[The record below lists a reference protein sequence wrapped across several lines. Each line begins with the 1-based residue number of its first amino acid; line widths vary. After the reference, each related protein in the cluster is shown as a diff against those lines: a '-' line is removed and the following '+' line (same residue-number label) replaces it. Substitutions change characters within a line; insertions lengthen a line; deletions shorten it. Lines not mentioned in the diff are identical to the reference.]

1 LTSFALN
8 GAEVSGHF
16 GTSADVLSQ
25 SSNWTSDLFSTY
37 SYIFNVN

>member
-1 LTSFALN
+1 MVNFGSLA
-8 GAEVSGHF
+8 AETGPVVW
-16 GTSADVLSQ
+16 GTPVQ